1 MFLAVAWTI
10 VFFMYLFAILIL
22 STPFTK
28 YSKGYAYELLDG
40 VALSTVF
47 LTFFSSFT
55 FLTTLLKNYLGADFL
70 SWDAAL
76 FRIENVFNN
85 LDLILIGIII
95 VSIAIGI
102 GYIIASFLL
111 TGLTLGTFSLFQA
124 DIACRIFQSIMI
136 LSFGIGTLSLIY
148 KLFYI
153 YANFIYLFAPLIFC
167 IGVVLYPPN
176 QTRKIG
182 ILLIVLSV
190 VNYVAIP
197 FLLGSIP
204 MVEARGIVENLG
216 NSTYFADPFLYKNTT
231 LSLVSKE
238 NRSLEYAIVFFNSSI
253 VRWINYSER
262 ATLLPIGEYSPKVW
276 YLGFIHNSKPENVI
290 ISLNNITIENENS
303 SDISTSYKYIGYLYN
318 ISQGQFENSTKI
330 IFKLNN
336 VSFVSPSFLIAYDNS
351 FKGENGNYN
360 ASLKID
366 LTNIQREEKE
376 VKKEIYFYY
385 DKNNIIDY
393 YCNII
398 DPNIK
403 VENYTIEVSHKIED
417 ASPEEI
423 VNKGF
428 VLEYKP
434 RLEFTSEY
442 LDHNETAIIDTNI
455 IVKKIIL
462 KYKAKPIIRYEER
475 DAGEDS
481 ETFVRSN
488 GKEQYHTFQR
498 FANEGWSIKISEI
511 KCIGPAYETHGYVQQ
526 GNPARVRVTVHFT
539 TDDPNATATIT
550 VKYKEYREIY
560 PSNKPPEYANFL
572 INFETIDRGFE
583 APDITYQQKDKI
595 LKPYTNFIFSINPI
609 IPLIFDFFIPLIIE
623 AGKVGIAM
631 GLTLL
636 ATNFAS
642 EKLGG
647 GSILTP
653 MTRTLKKLTQKN
665 KAIDYV
671 KKQIS
676 KKAWKD
682 TLFIQGKSWERKEE
696 ERERVIDEIE
706 KEAEEKYQKK
716 AEYFIEKDREVIPVS
731 EGEVIQ
737 DLGFVY
743 DEDRGMLIEFEK
755 KEGEAS
761 ASILEEDIDFR
772 EEAKKLGLSDD
783 EISDIESDIDSDYID
798 EHDSLDNLEEIF
810 GYRIDYEENKKR
822 RLK

>member
-40 VALSTVF
+40 VCLSTVF

-70 SWDAAL
+70 SWDTAL

-85 LDLILIGIII
+85 LDLILITIII
-95 VSIAIGI
+95 VSIVIGI

-124 DIACRIFQSIMI
+124 DIACRVFQTIMI

-153 YANFIYLFAPLIFC
+153 YANFIYLFAPLLFC
-167 IGVVLYPPN
+167 IGVVLYAPN

-197 FLLGSIP
+197 FFLGSIP

-231 LSLVSKE
+231 LSLISKE

-303 SDISTSYKYIGYLYN
+303 SDISTSYKCIGYLYN
-318 ISQGQFENSTKI
+318 ISYNQFENNTKI

-336 VSFVSPSFLIAYDNS
+336 VSIVSPSFIVAYDNS
-351 FKGENGNYN
+351 FKGENGKYN
-360 ASLKID
+360 ATLKLD
-366 LTNIQREEKE
+366 LTNIQREEKTSE
-376 VKKEIYFYY
+376 KTIYFYY

-403 VENYTIEVSHKIED
+403 VENYTIEVSHRIED
-417 ASPEEI
+417 SSPEELI
-423 VNKGF
+423 NKGF

-434 RLEFTSEY
+434 RLEFNSEY
-442 LDHNETAIIDTNI
+442 LDHNETAIINTNI

-462 KYKAKPIIRYEER
+462 KYKAKPIIKYEER

-481 ETFVRSN
+481 ETFIRSN

-498 FANEGWSIKISEI
+498 FASEGWSIKISEI

-682 TLFIQGKSWERKEE
+682 TLFIQGKAWERREE

-716 AEYFIEKDREVIPVS
+716 GEYFIEKDREVIPVS

-761 ASILEEDIDFR
+761 AS
-772 EEAKKLGLSDD
+772 
-783 EISDIESDIDSDYID
+783 
-798 EHDSLDNLEEIF
+798 
-810 GYRIDYEENKKR
+810 
-822 RLK
+822 